1 MDVVEALSW
10 VGILTFAA
18 TGALVG
24 VEKRFDLIG
33 VTVLA
38 VVTAVGGGGVRD
50 VIVGFLPPAA
60 FRNEAYIWGAALT
73 GVGTFYLHRYL
84 KPSGRPLYLLDSLG
98 LALFAALGAERGLAF
113 GLGPAGTIFAGAIS
127 GVGGGILRD
136 LLSGQVPGVFYRSGD
151 FYASAAAVGA
161 LAVFLL
167 HGLHPELALVAG
179 VVVTLAM
186 RLGSRL
192 LGLELPVPRED
203 S

>member
-1 MDVVEALSW
+1 MNLIDLLTW

-33 VTVLA
+33 VSILA
-38 VVTAVGGGGVRD
+38 VVTALGGGGVRD
-50 VIVGFLPPAA
+50 VIVGYLPPAA
-60 FRNEAYIWGAALT
+60 FRHEAYVWGALLT
-73 GVGTFYLHRYL
+73 GVLTFYLHRYL
-84 KPSGRPLYLLDSLG
+84 KPGGRPLYLLDSLG
-98 LALFAALGAERGLAF
+98 LAVFAALGAERGLSA

-136 LLSGQVPGVFYRSGD
+136 LLSGQVPGIFYRSGD

-161 LAVFLL
+161 LSVWLL
-167 HGLHPELALVAG
+167 HGLSADAALVAG
-179 VVVTLAM
+179 VAATLAM

-192 LGLELPVPRED
+192 LGLELPVPRETP
-203 S
+203 